1 MDILSI
7 VYYTQYTITWN
18 KEFLN
23 KLKKQRTGK
32 RIRGRQSSY
41 PEIYTHLQNKNTYYV
56 ESESSDSRY
65 YFVRF
70 NPSVFQW
77 CSCKDFESNRSE
89 RCKHL
94 YALEYG
100 IRYNTIKEVDRLP
113 EETKI
118 KKDKDNAKATI
129 TESWKNDEYSF

>member
-1 MDILSI
+1 
-7 VYYTQYTITWN
+7 
-18 KEFLN
+18 
-23 KLKKQRTGK
+23 
-32 RIRGRQSSY
+32 
-41 PEIYTHLQNKNTYYV
+41 
-56 ESESSDSRY
+56 
-65 YFVRF
+65 
-70 NPSVFQW
+70 
-77 CSCKDFESNRSE
+77 
-89 RCKHL
+89 L